1 MTTSSASVDLRFM
14 HGLMTYDRAIVKFD
28 VDTMAQIH
36 RRLR

>member
-1 MTTSSASVDLRFM
+1 MD
-14 HGLMTYDRAIVKFD
+14 GLMTYDRAIVKFD

>member
-1 MTTSSASVDLRFM
+1 M